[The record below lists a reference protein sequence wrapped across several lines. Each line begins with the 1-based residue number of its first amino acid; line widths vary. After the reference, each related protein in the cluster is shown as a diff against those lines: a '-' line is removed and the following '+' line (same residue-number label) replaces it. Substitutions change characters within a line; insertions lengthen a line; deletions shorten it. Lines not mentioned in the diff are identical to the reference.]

1 MKLKALLQSITQVN
15 QLPISAS
22 REWLFYPGMLF
33 GSCAKWW
40 ADWKVRYTAHEGLDI
55 TFYRTLSGDIGSFD
69 PTVMVPAMADGT
81 VLNICD
87 DFLGQSVIINHGE
100 SDPIK
105 ESHINHVECDSI
117 EENHCNHQKAIVA
130 AVYSHICVEK
140 YSVNPS
146 DPHEKELLNNHL
158 KAQMDIEIGMSVVKG
173 QILGK
178 VADTSMKKSGILP
191 HLHISL
197 IEIPATTHPHELNWN
212 LFANPS
218 CDRVRFL
225 NPLWL

>member
-1 MKLKALLQSITQVN
+1 MKLRDLLHSIVQIN
-15 QLPISAS
+15 KLPISDS

-40 ADWKVRYTAHEGLDI
+40 ADWKIRYTAHEGLDI
-55 TFYRTLSGDIGSFD
+55 TFYRTLIGDIGSFD

-100 SDPIK
+100 
-105 ESHINHVECDSI
+105 CDSI

-140 YSVNPS
+140 NSVKPS
-146 DPHEKELLNNHL
+146 EPHEKELPYNRL

-178 VADTSMKKSGILP
+178 VADTSMKRSGILP
-191 HLHISL
+191 HLHISFV
-197 IEIPATTHPHELNWN
+197 EIPETTPHHELNWN

-218 CDRVRFL
+218 CDRVRFI
-225 NPLWL
+225 NPLWLL